1 MLVVCGR
8 YAAAVFVGERQVE
21 EEMPGEPVLQ
31 ICHAANQEIVDVEH
45 RRLEVCLVYK
55 PEIFCQSLFYFWPYR
70 DAVVVGREMGVVG
83 EVDAVVDERAAD
95 GIVVITRFC
104 EQPDLHA
111 DESAHLEVVALVF
124 VCQHLASQERRV
136 FVVLVKVKHH
146 AAVDFE
152 IHLCPLSLYG
162 ILFDMRT
169 VNHFIMEIER
179 DEAVVAFHRGICYH
193 TADIDISCCKICA
206 KTQIAVPSALRK
218 QAYRTEYQ

>member
-95 GIVVITRFC
+95 GIIVITRFC

-111 DESAHLEVVALVF
+111 DESAHLEVESI
-124 VCQHLASQERRV
+124 CRTGKGQASCRR
-136 FVVLVKVKHH
+136 
-146 AAVDFE
+146 
-152 IHLCPLSLYG
+152 
-162 ILFDMRT
+162 
-169 VNHFIMEIER
+169 
-179 DEAVVAFHRGICYH
+179 
-193 TADIDISCCKICA
+193 
-206 KTQIAVPSALRK
+206 
-218 QAYRTEYQ
+218 